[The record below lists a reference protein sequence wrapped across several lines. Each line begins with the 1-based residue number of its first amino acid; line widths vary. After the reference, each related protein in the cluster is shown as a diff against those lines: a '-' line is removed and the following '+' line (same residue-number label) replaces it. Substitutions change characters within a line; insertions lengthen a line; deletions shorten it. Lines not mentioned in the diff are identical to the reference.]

1 MSAVSAGRTP
11 PGSAEPPRASRYR
24 RSVTPQLA
32 VQFLGPG
39 QVAALCGA
47 MLVLGV
53 LLFPKAFIDRQLHT
67 TAPPNATT
75 IAYLQLL
82 LRAQPEEP
90 TTRMQ
95 LARQRL
101 RAGQLQQAEVDLA
114 PLIKRP
120 GPPPEQV
127 GLMWLTLRR
136 AQFLATPADSPQRMQ
151 ARARYAQALSRY
163 SSQLAPAQQ
172 LGEIKQA
179 TKAGLY
185 EVASRM
191 AGHLLT
197 ITAPAPTAQ
206 AFPAGRE
213 PTAVDRAQPAGPNAR
228 MRREVQ
234 PGLLQLIGL
243 VWSSRFERP
252 ADTQERSSA
261 GRASLRQQAFAAML
275 QSHLAAGHPAAAL
288 AAAKA
293 ALPTLD
299 DAQVDWAQLV
309 QVAIWA
315 NQPSTAAGFADRWL
329 RSARDDST
337 RWAAFHAL
345 TGAYLATGQ
354 PAQALAAA
362 TRHLQQMP
370 QTTELWRL
378 MTQLA
383 MQAGDGAQAARYARR
398 LVGLEVVGAR

>member
-1 MSAVSAGRTP
+1 
-11 PGSAEPPRASRYR
+11 
-24 RSVTPQLA
+24 
-32 VQFLGPG
+32 
-39 QVAALCGA
+39 

-53 LLFPKAFIDRQLHT
+53 LLFPKAYIDRQLHT

-82 LRAQPEEP
+82 LRAQPEES

-95 LARQRL
+95 LVRQRL
-101 RAGQLQQAEVDLA
+101 RAGQLQQAESDLV

-127 GLMWLTLRR
+127 GMMWLTLRR
-136 AQFLATPADSPQRMQ
+136 AQFLATPAESPQRIL
-151 ARARYAQALSRY
+151 ARARYGQALS
-163 SSQLAPAQQ
+163 SFGSQLSPAQQ
-172 LGEIKQA
+172 LGEIEQA
-179 TKAGLY
+179 IKAGLY
-185 EVASRM
+185 DVAAGL

-197 ITAPAPTAQ
+197 ITAPVPAVQAP
-206 AFPAGRE
+206 PAGRA
-213 PTAVDRAQPAGPNAR
+213 PATVDRPRPGESSGHK
-228 MRREVQ
+228 RRDVER
-234 PGLLQLIGL
+234 GLLQMIGL

-252 ADTQERSSA
+252 ADAPERSSSE
-261 GRASLRQQAFAAML
+261 RASLRQQAFAALL

-288 AAAKA
+288 AAAEA

-299 DAQVDWAQLV
+299 DSQIDWAQLI

-315 NQPSTAAGFADRWL
+315 NQPATAAGFADRWL
-329 RSARDDST
+329 ASARDDSA

-345 TGAYLATGQ
+345 TDAYLATGD

-362 TRHLQQMP
+362 TLHLQQMP

-383 MQAGDGAQAARYARR
+383 MQAGDGEQAARYARR
-398 LVGLEVVGAR
+398 LVGLGVVGAH